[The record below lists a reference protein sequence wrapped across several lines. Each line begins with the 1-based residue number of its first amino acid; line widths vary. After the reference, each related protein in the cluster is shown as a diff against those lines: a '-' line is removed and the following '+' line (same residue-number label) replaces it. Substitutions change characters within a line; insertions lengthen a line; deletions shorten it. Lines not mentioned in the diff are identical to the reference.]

1 MASPPAV
8 SRSSSISSTQTFA
21 TAEGERGTDAP
32 LRRNTSTPSLQ
43 APAGLGAREGGA
55 APEESVAARS
65 LAARRQFSL
74 QHRLSLSR
82 MSLRERLQ
90 HQAEATQRLQEAAQ
104 PATASRS
111 DGASFQPQRQASE
124 DVFYDALTDAGSDAS
139 ESDTAS
145 VLGSRRVDSSLGDP
159 ALPLRR
165 QTRWSGLP
173 EAAPGPQL
181 PLSTQVGGDISGYL
195 GDRSGH
201 LPRAFRL
208 QRDSSGYSDATDS
221 MRFTVRP
228 DQISMASTLLAAP
241 ANVVTNVTE
250 AMYLDPPTDVES
262 ANPQAPQTQPPT
274 WGETAAALGATFGQ
288 RATTYFT
295 AHAGA
300 WLLQTASVAA
310 LVGARGGNA
319 SRESIATLSG
329 IVGGASSAV
338 LKEAVGETMKTM
350 PRLGATIALPGTTVL
365 QREGPRVM
373 AGFND
378 MWTAIG
384 GAMLNVAVNAQ
395 IGPVIEQSLKERGIA
410 PELARPMS
418 MMASALVQRMVSAT
432 ADTVSDLTSTLAKSF
447 LPGAEAA
454 TVVNL
459 SVDRRTMLAG
469 ITARA
474 LLNFGLTLPLGPLI
488 TLRKVMADNS
498 NPYQRTAASNA
509 MSWASLNGWIVA
521 KAHLA
526 SFYKSLG
533 VAEPPPSAMEAPPLP
548 PQPAPAG
555 LEMAAVQARPPT
567 PTQQTPAARNER

>member
-8 SRSSSISSTQTFA
+8 SRNSSISSTQTFA
-21 TAEGERGTDAP
+21 TAEGDRGTDAP
-32 LRRNTSTPSLQ
+32 LRRNASTPALQ
-43 APAGLGAREGGA
+43 APPGLQGRDGRAS
-55 APEESVAARS
+55 PEESGPARS

-90 HQAEATQRLQEAAQ
+90 HQAEAMQRLQEAAH
-104 PATASRS
+104 PATAARS
-111 DGASFQPQRQASE
+111 DGAPLQSQASE
-124 DVFYDALTDAGSDAS
+124 EVFYDALTDAGSDAGD
-139 ESDTAS
+139 SDTAS
-145 VLGSRRVDSSLGDP
+145 ILGSRRVDSSLGDP

-173 EAAPGPQL
+173 DAVPGAQPS
-181 PLSTQVGGDISGYL
+181 LSAQAGGDISGYL

-250 AMYLDPPTDVES
+250 AMYLDPPADVES

-288 RATTYFT
+288 RATTYFS